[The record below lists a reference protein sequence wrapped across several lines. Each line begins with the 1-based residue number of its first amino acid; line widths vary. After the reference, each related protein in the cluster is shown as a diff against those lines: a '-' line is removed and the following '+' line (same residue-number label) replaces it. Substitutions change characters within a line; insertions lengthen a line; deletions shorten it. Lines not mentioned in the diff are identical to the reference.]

1 MPDELDIQIS
11 QTPESELLEIPEL
24 PSLEELDALEDL
36 QSAGSTSFD
45 QLPEGFDTQT
55 PVQKGKPGEN
65 TECNI
70 CGRNV
75 RVRKD
80 GTLGV
85 HKCEP
90 KAQRGNR
97 LETLPDRRS
106 PMKSR
111 TRDFCVGVISW
122 GVEESAAWAIARP
135 FDADSDDVPTELP
148 DADVMIGVPLDIVWP
163 EIPKGAQ
170 AFIDKLA
177 ENADVIDCGIAWFDW
192 MRTIGKWSRDQRKT
206 QRQLMEANGY
216 GASRT
221 TGTHLSTVPAFVPQ
235 EG

>member
-1 MPDELDIQIS
+1 MADDLDIQINA
-11 QTPESELLEIPEL
+11 TPDSELLEIPEL
-24 PSLEELDALEDL
+24 PTAEEIDSLEESSFELPTDKA
-36 QSAGSTSFD
+36 TSGPA
-45 QLPEGFDTQT
+45 QR
-55 PVQKGKPGEN
+55 GKPGEN
-65 TECNI
+65 VDCNI
-70 CGRNV
+70 CGKSV

-111 TRDFCVGVISW
+111 TKDFCVGVVSW
-122 GVEESAAWAIARP
+122 GVEEAAAWAVARP
-135 FDADSDDVPTELP
+135 FDADPDDVPSELI

-177 ENADVIDCGIAWFDW
+177 ENSDVIDCGIAWFDW
-192 MRTIGKWSRDQRKT
+192 MRTIGKWTREQRRT
-206 QRQLMEANGY
+206 QQKIMEANGY
-216 GASRT
+216 GTSKPAT
-221 TGTHLSTVPAFVPQ
+221 AHLSAVQPFIPQ